1 MAIKLK
7 KLVDSPPGT
16 IISSVKSMI
25 DDPQS
30 DHDVNNAS
38 RWLLCDGQTLD
49 SVTNP
54 EYTALYNVIGTKYG
68 GSGASDFKVPNM
80 HNSGT
85 KTDAESASATRT
97 VDLTDTVVLRGGTS
111 ANFTQLTG
119 GAADQVSNRNNTKSG
134 TLSGTSANVNGNLT
148 TTTQS
153 NLSNTSVSGTPGV
166 SGTASLTSAQLTLR
180 HWPAHTHQHSRCARN
195 RQNNSGYR
203 TSGGQGTRHYRSWW
217 WSSDSGGTSRQSA
230 TGGGSS
236 HNHSAQVSV
245 QSVSGNIDVTHNA
258 GATVNHN
265 FQVNVSGTPS
275 DTASINAHANLRFYI
290 KY

>member
-25 DDPQS
+25 DDPKS
-30 DHDVNNAS
+30 DHDINGSS

-68 GSGASDFKVPNM
+68 GTGANDFKVPNM

-85 KTDAESASATRT
+85 KDAPQGANASA
-97 VDLTDTVVLRGGTS
+97 VSSLADTVVLRGGQS

-134 TLSGTSANVNGNLT
+134 TLSGNSANIVGNLT

-153 NLSNTSVSGTPGV
+153 NLVNSSVSGTPGV
-166 SGTASLTSAQLTLR
+166 SGTPTLTSAQLTLR

-217 WSSDSGGTSRQSA
+217 WSSDSGSTSRQSA

-236 HNHSAQVSV
+236 HNHSAQISI
-245 QSVSGNIDVTHNA
+245 QSVSGNIDTSHNA

-265 FQVNVSGTPS
+265 FQVNVNGTPA
-275 DTASINAHANLRFYI
+275 DAATINAHANLRFYI